1 MADNFA
7 KLWLQKQ
14 FNKNAIRRAQEAIQS
29 TGNALPCHV
38 VSVSGAIVTVAF
50 DVDATPW
57 TLPQITIPK
66 AESPW
71 VRMPTQVG
79 DKGWT
84 VPADAYLGPSAGF
97 TNGVADLTQPGNLS
111 ALVFVPLSNKNSPP
125 DDQNAA
131 QIMGPNGGIM
141 RTLDGSVSIVVN
153 TSGITM
159 KFGSKTVVLNGS
171 GLTIDGIL
179 FDTHVHG
186 GVTAG
191 GSNTTGPV

>member
-38 VSVSGAIVTVAF
+38 VSVSGAIVTVDF
-50 DVDATPW
+50 DVNAAPW

-66 AESPW
+66 AESQW
-71 VRMPTQVG
+71 IRMPTQVG

-84 VPADAYLGPSAGF
+84 VPADAYLGPSVGF

>member
-14 FNKNAIRRAQEAIQS
+14 FNKNAIRRAQEVIQS

-50 DVDATPW
+50 DVDAAPW
-57 TLPQITIPK
+57 TLPKVTIPK
-66 AESPW
+66 AESQW
-71 VRMPTQVG
+71 IRMPTQVG

-84 VPADAYLGPSAGF
+84 VPADAYLGPSVGF
-97 TNGVADLTQPGNLS
+97 TGGTADLTQPGNLS

-141 RTLDGSVSIVVN
+141 RTSDGSVSIVVN

-179 FDTHVHG
+179 FDTHAHG
-186 GVTAG
+186 GVATG

>member
-50 DVDATPW
+50 DVTSTPW
-57 TLPQITIPK
+57 TLPKVTIPK
-66 AESPW
+66 AESQW
-71 VRMPTQVG
+71 IRMPTQVG

-84 VPADAYLGPSAGF
+84 VPADAYLGPSVGF

-141 RTLDGSVSIVVN
+141 RTSDGSVSIVVN

-191 GSNTTGPV
+191 GSNTTGPA